1 MGTYDEIN
9 KIGVDLSKTIVD
21 EEEEVEGPSR
31 TLSDWEVE
39 GSFPVRS
46 ASVSSSGRH
55 GSFSKSSMTSDTSNK
70 EV

>member
-1 MGTYDEIN
+1 MGTYDELN
-9 KIGVDLSKTIVD
+9 KIGVDLAKTIVD

-31 TLSDWEVE
+31 TLSECEVE

-46 ASVSSSGRH
+46 ASISSSDRR
-55 GSFSKSSMTSDTSNK
+55 GSFSKSSMKSITSNK